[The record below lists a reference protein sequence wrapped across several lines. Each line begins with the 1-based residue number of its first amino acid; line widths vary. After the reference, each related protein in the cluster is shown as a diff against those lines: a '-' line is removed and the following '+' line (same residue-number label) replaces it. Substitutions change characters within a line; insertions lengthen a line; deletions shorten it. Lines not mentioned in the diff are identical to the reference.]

1 MPQERT
7 PRDVAQR
14 RMKNLRR
21 GLFWAGQAQ
30 KSKNPVVVFLGVNSG
45 LGNTP
50 LYDSHSECFFGPS
63 GGGQIPGPIR
73 SAKVPPF
80 QLRKTQPTAMY

>member
-14 RMKNLRR
+14 RMKNCGGVCFGPARR
-21 GLFWAGQAQ
+21 QNP
-30 KSKNPVVVFLGVNSG
+30 KTPVVVFLGVNSG

-50 LYDSHSECFFGPS
+50 LYDGHSECFFGPS